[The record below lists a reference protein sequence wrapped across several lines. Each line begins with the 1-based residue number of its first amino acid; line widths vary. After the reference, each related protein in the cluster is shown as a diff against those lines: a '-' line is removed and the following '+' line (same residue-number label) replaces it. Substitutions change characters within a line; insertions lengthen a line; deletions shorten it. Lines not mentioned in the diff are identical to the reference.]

1 MDDDDVCDGVNV
13 QGGCI
18 KVVSGQ
24 GTTIK
29 NKGKEHDH
37 MWGELGTNDAIFPIC
52 WYVQLTF

>member
-1 MDDDDVCDGVNV
+1 MDDDAVCDGVNV

-29 NKGKEHDH
+29 NKGEEHDH

-52 WYVQLTF
+52 